1 MYKPLKEYVTQSD
14 ELKRLIAENP
24 DLPLVV
30 MVNYEVC
37 ADAEYT
43 WWFAP
48 TLTFEVGDLL
58 DCEQSVNEERLY
70 DDIGDFEEDLANYLV
85 DSRKYDDLTDDEF
98 DKVVAEELK
107 KYEPY
112 WKKVIYIRATV

>member
-14 ELKRLIAENP
+14 ELKKLIIENP
-24 DLPLVV
+24 DLPLIA

-37 ADAEYT
+37 ADDDYR

-48 TLTFEVGDLL
+48 SLIFEIGYIL
-58 DCEQSVNEERLY
+58 DCEQTVNEERIY
-70 DDIGDFEEDLANYLV
+70 DDEDEFEEDLENYLA
-85 DSRKYDDLTDDEF
+85 DSGEYDNLSDDEF
-98 DKVVAEELK
+98 DKAVAEELK